1 MNKKLLGMVSTAFL
15 ICIGVIG
22 FQSDV
27 NAVAYD
33 GMEGKTVVNPESNKE
48 AIELA
53 KEVGALENSPV
64 PIENLTT
71 EEPVGEVIYNQKA
84 VVRGSIP
91 PSQYKHY
98 AYQARRHN
106 GLWNELRI
114 NELAPVGFTWVE
126 NGVPERSVTPKPYS
140 TVNFYSGYTDKQV
153 GGYSQGYYWRLFET
167 RFKGDDGK
175 WKVSTVW
182 LSAWNLQHL
191 KFG

>member
-1 MNKKLLGMVSTAFL
+1 
-15 ICIGVIG
+15 
-22 FQSDV
+22 
-27 NAVAYD
+27 
-33 GMEGKTVVNPESNKE
+33 MEGKTVVNPKSNKE

-53 KEVGALENSPV
+53 KEVGALENRV

-126 NGVPERSVTPKPYS
+126 NGVPERSVTPGPYS

-153 GGYSQGYYWRLFET
+153 GG
-167 RFKGDDGK
+167 
-175 WKVSTVW
+175 V
-182 LSAWNLQHL
+182 
-191 KFG
+191 